1 MKDAI
6 IDHRLALTIPAK
18 PDGRSK
24 TPPDEKIKAINFIK
38 QALNK
43 NIKQADINKAVME
56 FWSVAERT
64 ARTWT
69 KNVRESLQAKPV
81 EGLERFFA

>member
-6 IDHRLALTIPAK
+6 IDYHLALTIPTK

-24 TPPDEKIKAINFIK
+24 TPPDEKAKALTFIGH
-38 QALNK
+38 AFN
-43 NIKQADINKAVME
+43 NGFKQADINKAVME

-69 KNVRESLQAKPV
+69 KNVRESLQSKPV